1 MFYDIQLHQSHLTRI
16 INFQTREKCLRENL
30 TPNKNSFEEL
40 AKCSETQLNPPHP
53 YPTILGINA
62 GQLLMT
68 TRSYY
73 LSRKEKSPI
82 PPNIIINNRFRN
94 TRNTIVSLWR
104 EISHRNEKRRQ
115 IYILCIMFLVRPQ
128 HWQCYQRGLRGRWS
142 EELMNAFWSMSVCVC
157 VYITGLNV
165 HAPIVTLFRW
175 LRGYIHISYIIIII
189 VTITVTIIITA
200 VIINIKINSYEY
212 LPCVLCLSLLWFSI
226 TFRST

>member
-1 MFYDIQLHQSHLTRI
+1 MFYDIHLHQSHLTRI

-104 EISHRNEKRRQ
+104 EISDRNEKRRQ

-142 EELMNAFWSMSVCVC
+142 EELMNAFWSMSVCM
-157 VYITGLNV
+157 
-165 HAPIVTLFRW
+165 
-175 LRGYIHISYIIIII
+175 
-189 VTITVTIIITA
+189 
-200 VIINIKINSYEY
+200 
-212 LPCVLCLSLLWFSI
+212 CLYNRAECKRPY
-226 TFRST
+226 RSTISMTERIYSYFIYHHHHCHHHSHDHYNSRYYQYKDKQLWISTMRPMP